1 MTTEPGWTIRPAV
14 TGDLDQLVALEAA
27 TFNYSQL
34 GRRSFRRLL
43 QSPSA
48 TIHVAIS
55 KQHQLVGYSMLLSR
69 SNSRNWRLYSIA
81 TLESTR
87 GTGLGKALLIN
98 AMEYARAQG
107 AASISLE
114 VKTDNLP
121 AIRLYEKFDFA
132 VTDVL
137 VGYYDEENHEENDEG
152 SDGYRMRHTFATD
165 QS

>member
-14 TGDLDQLVALEAA
+14 TSDLDQLVALEAA
-27 TFNYSQL
+27 TFNYSQI

-43 QSPSA
+43 KSA
-48 TIHVAIS
+48 SAALHVAINP
-55 KQHQLVGYSMLLSR
+55 QHQLVGYSLLLSR
-69 SNSRNWRLYSIA
+69 RNSSNWRLYSIA

-87 GTGLGKALLIN
+87 GTGLGKALLLN
-98 AMEYARAQG
+98 AMDYAREHG

-114 VKTDNLP
+114 VKTDNSA

-137 VGYYDEENHEENDEG
+137 VDYYDEG
-152 SDGYRMRHTFATD
+152 SDGYRMRHTFDAD